1 MHELA
6 LSEAIA
12 DSVATRAA
20 SRPVTEAR
28 VRIGF
33 LRQVVPEA
41 LTFAW
46 AMVTDGTALD
56 GCALVIEHVPAAV
69 ACRACGAHSVL
80 TAPILMCGVCATT
93 DVELR
98 SGDEF
103 LLVSIELAHASK
115 GSRGDS

>member
-12 DSVATRAA
+12 DAVSARAA
-20 SRPVTEAR
+20 SRTVSEAR

-46 AMVTDGTALD
+46 EMVTDGSALH
-56 GCALVIEHVPAAV
+56 GCALVIEHVPAV
-69 ACRACGAHSVL
+69 VVCRACGADSVL
-80 TAPILMCGVCATT
+80 AVAMLVCGSCGTT
-93 DVELR
+93 DVELQT
-98 SGDEF
+98 GDEF
-103 LLVSIELAHASK
+103 LLVSIELARPSTGAK
-115 GSRGDS
+115 GVS